1 MMEEIMLPGT
11 PVEEREQ
18 ILRDSCDQILERS
31 YTRKFDQAQLD
42 SKRAEIANVL
52 IQINE
57 LEEQIKQIRV
67 EYKGRIKPLE
77 ERLGAIRDEIKA
89 GGEWVK
95 TDCYRFTDPET
106 GYTAIYSPEGYKLE
120 ERKMTPEERQR
131 TVFQITRKT
140 GTED

>member
-1 MMEEIMLPGT
+1 MLINT

-31 YTRKFDQAQLD
+31 YTKHFSQEKMD

-57 LEEQIKQIRV
+57 LEEELTQIRTD
-67 EYKGRIKPLE
+67 YKNRIKPLV
-77 ERLGAIRDEIKA
+77 ERMGMIRDEIKA

-95 TDCYRFTDPET
+95 TDCYRFTDPDT
-106 GYTAIYSPEGYKLE
+106 GTTAIYSPEGYKLE

-131 TVFQITRKT
+131 TMFQITRKT
-140 GTED
+140 GTDDM